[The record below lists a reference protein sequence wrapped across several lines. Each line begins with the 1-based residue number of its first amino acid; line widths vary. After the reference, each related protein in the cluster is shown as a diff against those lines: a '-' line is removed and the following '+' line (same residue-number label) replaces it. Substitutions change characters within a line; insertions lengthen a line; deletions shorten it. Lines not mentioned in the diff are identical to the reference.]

1 MKIPG
6 SPPPPRMVLV
16 AGDDQAGANIHTA
29 RARNTS
35 RTRARGPGRSRR
47 ASRRRRRP
55 PDSRSSGGVATS
67 TGSTA
72 GAGTTAS
79 VVDPM
84 DDAGSFDN
92 PRSSWGGWL
101 RGAQGERKFSQY
113 RDGVGP
119 RCPWYFDPTPRDP

>member
-1 MKIPG
+1 MKIAG
-6 SPPPPRMVLV
+6 SPSPPSRVV
-16 AGDDQAGANIHTA
+16 VGDDQAGANIHTA

-35 RTRARGPGRSRR
+35 RIRTRGPGRSRR

-55 PDSRSSGGVATS
+55 PDSRSSTDVTAS

-72 GAGTTAS
+72 GAGTTSS

-92 PRSSWGGWL
+92 PRSSWGAGS
-101 RGAQGERKFSQY
+101 GAQGERKFSQY

-119 RCPWYFDPTPRDP
+119 RCP